1 MKQNESKGITM
12 AKQLT
17 LSDQSLAL
25 IKKLLEEKTTMSI
38 KKDSQSPNQAGDES
52 YSKRHSNIWVSFK
65 QLQLNQ
71 DDKRIL
77 ANGQW
82 LNDKHISMAQSLIQN
97 QFPKLN
103 GLMSSL
109 LQLNKPLPN
118 STNALQVINTGRSHW
133 VLISTINCLQGEVRL
148 YNPLYTSLSSETKTI
163 IAQLMC
169 TEKPSVAVHI
179 MNVSK
184 QAGTQDCGL
193 FAIAFMTSLAYGNN
207 PTTEVYH

>member
-25 IKKLLEEKTTMSI
+25 IKTLLEEKTTMSI
-38 KKDSQSPNQAGDES
+38 KKNSQSLNQAGGES
-52 YSKRHSNIWVSFK
+52 YSKRHSNVWVSFK

-82 LNDKHISMAQSLIQN
+82 LNDKHISMAQNLIQN

-109 LQLNKPLPN
+109 LQLSKPLPN
-118 STNALQVINTGRSHW
+118 SINALQVINTGRSHW
-133 VLISTINCLQGEVRL
+133 VLISTIDCLQGEVRL
-148 YNPLYTSLSSETKTI
+148 YDPLYTSLSSETKTI
-163 IAQLMC
+163 IAQFMR
-169 TEKPSVAVHI
+169 TEKPSVTVHI

-184 QAGTQDCGL
+184 
-193 FAIAFMTSLAYGNN
+193 
-207 PTTEVYH
+207 